1 MRFDYLDIPHREG
14 YFELPDYELYF
25 RSFGSGDTVLLCLHG
40 GPGSSC
46 DVLAP
51 LGQHGGEQVTV
62 YMYDQF
68 GSGRSDSPAAGDFD
82 HYTVDS
88 FRSEVEAVRRDIGAE
103 TVILY
108 GVSWGGVLALEYAL
122 KYPEHLDGL
131 ILESTMHDVDQ
142 AISAIRTAREEEL
155 TDDELDTMLELESER
170 QFGDPEYQKLAEK
183 VYIERILRVD
193 KPVWWE
199 KNEYNTDAYGVMW
212 GPSEFALTDNSRLS
226 DWSVKD
232 RLDDISCPTKVI
244 VGEYDEIGPDI
255 SSDIADRIPNA
266 SLNVVEGAS
275 HAVLWDAPE
284 VHAGIMA
291 KFLCR
296 FH

>member
-51 LGQHGGEQVTV
+51 LGKHGGEQVTV

-68 GSGRSDSPAAGDFD
+68 GSGRSDSPATGDFE
-82 HYTVDS
+82 HYTVDN
-88 FRSEVEAVRRDIGAE
+88 FRSEIDAVRADIGAE
-103 TVILY
+103 TVVLY
-108 GVSWGGVLALEYAL
+108 GVSWGGMLALEYAL
-122 KYPEHLDGL
+122 NYPEHLDGL
-131 ILESTMHDVDQ
+131 ILESTMHDVEQ
-142 AISAIRTAREEEL
+142 AIAAIRTSRKEEL
-155 TDDELDTMLELESER
+155 TDDELHTMLELESER
-170 QFGDPEYQKLAEK
+170 HFDTHEYQELAEK
-183 VYIERILRVD
+183 VYNERILRVD

-212 GPSEFALTDNSRLS
+212 GPSEFALTDNSRLAG
-226 DWSVKD
+226 WSVKD
-232 RLDDISCPTKVI
+232 GLGDISCQTQVI
-244 VGEYDEIGPDI
+244 VGEFDEIGPEI
-255 SSDIADRIPNA
+255 STDIAKRIPNA
-266 SLNVVEGAS
+266 SLEIVEEAS

-284 VHAGIMA
+284 VHAEIIDE
-291 KFLCR
+291 FLTGLR
-296 FH
+296 